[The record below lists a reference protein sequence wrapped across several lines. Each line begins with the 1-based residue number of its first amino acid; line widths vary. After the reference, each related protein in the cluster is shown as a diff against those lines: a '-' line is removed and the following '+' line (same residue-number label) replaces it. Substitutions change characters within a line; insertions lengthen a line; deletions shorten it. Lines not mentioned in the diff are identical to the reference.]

1 MMMKSTQK
9 TLAFSILA
17 VLSLIVPA
25 ASQSPL
31 KPVAEPLGAVMT
43 SDQRVIINGAS
54 AQRGSTIFNGDEI
67 QTGEAPASINLSSG
81 GGVLSIAPGSR
92 VKISR
97 AQAKI
102 IAEVL
107 NGSITVRSPL
117 ASTVLAS
124 GRVVSSEPDNLYSV
138 SVSDAGT
145 AVESFL
151 KSVAVKTA
159 DGATQTIAAQATKNN
174 ASPVQVGPGDLEPV
188 TPIDGLFV
196 TINCVLTFK
205 TLMSSG
211 IVACR
216 GIPVDGA
223 RVILRVLVA
232 GILPITQTTT
242 TDSSGQYKFT
252 ITDDELIKGGTAEVT
267 ATTTRR
273 GCARARN
280 SCVF

>member
-1 MMMKSTQK
+1 MMKRTQK
-9 TLAFSILA
+9 ALAFSLLA
-17 VLSLIVPA
+17 MLSLIVPA

-54 AQRGSTIFNGDEI
+54 AQRGSTVFNGDEI
-67 QTGEAPASINLSSG
+67 QTGEAPASINVSSG
-81 GGVLSIAPGSR
+81 GGVLSIAPMSR

-97 AQAKI
+97 EQAKL

-107 NGSITVRSPL
+107 TGSLTVRSPL

-124 GRVVSSEPDNLYSV
+124 GRVVSSEPDNLYRV
-138 SVSDAGT
+138 SVSDAGA

-159 DGATQTIAAQATKNN
+159 DGATQTIAAQSTKLN
-174 ASPVQVGPGDLEPV
+174 AVPVQVGPGDLEPV
-188 TPIDGLFV
+188 TPIGGLDV
-196 TINCVLTFK
+196 SITCVLTFK
-205 TLMSSG
+205 TLMVSG
-211 IVACR
+211 IVTCR
-216 GIPVDGA
+216 GIPVAGA
-223 RVILRVLVA
+223 RVVLRVFVA
-232 GILPITQTTT
+232 GILPITRTTT
-242 TDSSGQYKFT
+242 TDSAGRYKFT

-273 GCARARN
+273 GCGRAQN